1 MALKP
6 LQYTIPE
13 STRVPWTATQEKP
26 ISHEYPLNVKNESC
40 EDFIAQTYFRFLWLP
55 EASVTAGI
63 GIVLIY
69 LHTIVNN
76 AARAPCAIHVA
87 RTRSS
92 RQHHNPTPAPF
103 PLERL
108 FLTTRAVTNKYH
120 VELPYILANG
130 GGEGEEEESV
140 MWFAVTHEKSEN
152 EEEPWLNETW
162 RSKWMERM
170 ERREVQVQILLYM
183 LKLSLPGPPSPL
195 DVSSPSKK
203 RRKMGDPPPPSL
215 EDRLEAFMDKLSMWQ
230 LVNTLDQGLLHRKT
244 IAIGCRYFARTLW
257 NRVPT
262 QSALLRSKI
271 FPHSPFSDSEDGRA
285 TSPDIAIPTK
295 RPRRWRIRVPLLF
308 TLAEEKER
316 EQREGSV
323 GAKRKVL
330 NREISMKRVFKPRE
344 RDTSEIDRKEKEKAE
359 EQQRAE
365 EARLKAIKQQERSL
379 GVTLV
384 AATPVKSKTVRP
396 VVNRAG
402 TIKSGV
408 PSRQEAHDAS
418 PDPLSMGS

>member
-1 MALKP
+1 MSAVP
-6 LQYTIPE
+6 A
-13 STRVPWTATQEKP
+13 STRKKT
-26 ISHEYPLNVKNESC
+26 L
-40 EDFIAQTYFRFLWLP
+40 
-55 EASVTAGI
+55 
-63 GIVLIY
+63 
-69 LHTIVNN
+69 
-76 AARAPCAIHVA
+76 
-87 RTRSS
+87 
-92 RQHHNPTPAPF
+92 
-103 PLERL
+103 
-108 FLTTRAVTNKYH
+108 
-120 VELPYILANG
+120 
-130 GGEGEEEESV
+130 
-140 MWFAVTHEKSEN
+140 
-152 EEEPWLNETW
+152 EEPV
-162 RSKWMERM
+162 RSRS
-170 ERREVQVQILLYM
+170 RS
-183 LKLSLPGPPSPL
+183 LS
-195 DVSSPSKK
+195 V
-203 RRKMGDPPPPSL
+203 
-215 EDRLEAFMDKLSMWQ
+215 
-230 LVNTLDQGLLHRKT
+230 
-244 IAIGCRYFARTLW
+244 
-257 NRVPT
+257 
-262 QSALLRSKI
+262 
-271 FPHSPFSDSEDGRA
+271 
-285 TSPDIAIPTK
+285 
-295 RPRRWRIRVPLLF
+295 